1 MRRKMIIMAITVI
14 MTGTLQTT
22 YGQDRKLI
30 RKGNELYKDQKYKE
44 AVTYY
49 QQALT
54 KNPTSVTGMFNLGN
68 AYYKQ
73 KQTDAARQVMT
84 AAARQSKDSL
94 QRAAAQYNLGNT
106 YMDEQK
112 WEEAIE
118 SYKQTLR
125 DNPRDE
131 EARYNLSYAR
141 AMLKQQEQQGG
152 GNDNKDQQDDKDK
165 KDNQQ
170 QQQQDQQD
178 DKKKDKQQDK
188 QDQQQQDQ
196 KEEEQQQRSQPM
208 PSKLSEQQA
217 EQILNALQQEEKNL
231 QDKQQKEKGVP
242 VKIEK
247 DW

>member
-1 MRRKMIIMAITVI
+1 MNRKAIITVFTI
-14 MTGTLQTT
+14 LLAGVLQTS

-30 RKGNELYKDQKYKE
+30 RKGNDLYEEQKYKE
-44 AVTYY
+44 AVDYY
-49 QQALT
+49 QQAL
-54 KNPTSVTGMFNLGN
+54 KENPASVTGMFNLGN

-73 KQTDAARQVMT
+73 KQTDAARQAMT
-84 AAARQSKDSL
+84 TTIRQSKDSL

-125 DNPRDE
+125 NNPRDE

-141 AMLKQQEQQGG
+141 AMLKQQQDGG
-152 GNDNKDQQDDKDK
+152 DDNKDQQDDK

-170 QQQQDQQD
+170 QEQNQDQEDQQQDQ
-178 DKKKDKQQDK
+178 DK
-188 QDQQQQDQ
+188 QQDQ
-196 KEEEQQQRSQPM
+196 KEEEQEQRPQPM

-231 QDKQQKEKGVP
+231 QDKQQKEKGAP